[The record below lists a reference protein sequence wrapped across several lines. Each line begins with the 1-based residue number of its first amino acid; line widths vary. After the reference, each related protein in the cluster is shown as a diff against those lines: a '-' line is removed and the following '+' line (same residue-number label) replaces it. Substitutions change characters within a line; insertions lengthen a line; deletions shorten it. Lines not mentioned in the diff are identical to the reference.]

1 MRINWRIVFGLAVSV
16 AALALI
22 LKNVSL
28 TELASALTEAN
39 YLWLI
44 PAGIVLL
51 ISMWPRGL
59 RWRALLDNRISPA
72 RSFWIQNAGNL
83 LNNVLP
89 LRLGEFGRAYLAS
102 RKSTLTT
109 MQSLSTVL
117 IERLLD
123 VLFVFAMLM
132 IVFPLVPRDSV
143 LVRAG
148 SIAAA
153 AAFVAVAG
161 LFVAAALREKVMK
174 IARAVIGWI
183 PQTVRENLLHRGDD
197 FLSGVSA
204 AGGRRLIAAIL
215 WSVVVWLGWAA
226 ASYFALLAFEPGAPW
241 YVAVFVTCA
250 MALSLSVPSSPSG
263 AGLYEAAAV
272 AALAVFS
279 IPADTAL
286 AYAIVLHLFSFALI
300 AVFGTVGLDREGE
313 SFKHLTASA
322 QAMIAS
328 ARNAPSS
335 AE

>member
-28 TELASALTEAN
+28 TELASALTHAN

-51 ISMWPRGL
+51 FSMWTRGL
-59 RWRALLDNRISPA
+59 RWRALLDNRLSPA

-102 RKSTLTT
+102 RNSTLTT

-123 VLFVFAMLM
+123 VLSVFAMLM
-132 IVFPLVPRDSV
+132 FVFPLVPPDSA

-153 AAFVAVAG
+153 AAVVAVAG
-161 LFVAAALREKVMK
+161 LFVAAALRERVMT
-174 IARAVIGWI
+174 IARAMTRWI
-183 PQTVRENLLHRGDD
+183 PQRAREGLLHRGDD
-197 FLSGVSA
+197 FLSGVNA

-215 WSVVVWLGWAA
+215 WSVVVWLGWAG
-226 ASYFALLAFEPGAPW
+226 ASYFALQAFEPGAPW

-272 AALAVFS
+272 AGLAVFN

-322 QAMIAS
+322 RAMIAS
-328 ARNAPSS
+328 ARSAPSS